1 MRCSLARFSP
11 RSMRIAFTRRCVL
24 VMRRVSEVLDT
35 AVSTVSFVA
44 VADFDLL
51 DTDGLAPLSFV
62 AVVDAAV
69 SALSAM

>member
-1 MRCSLARFSP
+1 MQSGSVFSP
-11 RSMRIAFTRRCVL
+11 LYADCVHTPL
-24 VMRRVSEVLDT
+24 CVGLRRVSEVLDT